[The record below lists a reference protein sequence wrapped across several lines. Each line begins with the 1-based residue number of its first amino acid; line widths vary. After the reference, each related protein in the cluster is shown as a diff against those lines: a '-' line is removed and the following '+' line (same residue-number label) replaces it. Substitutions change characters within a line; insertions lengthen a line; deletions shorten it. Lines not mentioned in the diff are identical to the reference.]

1 MYIYIEDLKK
11 QYKKILNYQSSC
23 LLFLMQYK
31 IRTPL
36 TGEKIVEK
44 VHQITT
50 KWKELRL
57 DVNTV
62 GEKIACD
69 C

>member
-1 MYIYIEDLKK
+1 
-11 QYKKILNYQSSC
+11 
-23 LLFLMQYK
+23 MQYK

-50 KWKELRL
+50 KWKELPL